1 MAVYFALCTGYT
13 KQLRNISSL
22 AILDSPTTDN
32 TDFFYNT
39 ILDETLDLAT
49 VKKMT
54 EVYSVKNIEDILAA
68 RDAVRALPIETIQL
82 LRTLNTYG
90 SPADLSLFEGS
101 NSCIKG

>member
-13 KQLRNISSL
+13 KHVRNISSL

-32 TDFFYNT
+32 TNFFYNT
-39 ILDETLDLAT
+39 ILEEPLTLAT
-49 VKKMT
+49 AKKMF
-54 EVYSVKNIEDILAA
+54 EEYSVEQIADILAA
-68 RDAVRALPIETIQL
+68 RDAVKALPIETIQL

-90 SPADLSLFEGS
+90 SATDLSLYEGS